1 MTIPDSV
8 KLIAIMA
15 GFLLYDSALLLY
27 VNEALL
33 SLKKGKWRIHFG
45 STHFTIAGK
54 CVFISNPF
62 ALHRPLYRLAWHDAN
77 AASRPTEDLA
87 AIDHGL
93 SKLAPLVGLSAVAQ
107 FVLLPTIL
115 FWGFTLPNLIFA
127 AILIYT
133 ANILLITAVF
143 WNRAQFE
150 LTRKQII
157 SLAIE
162 YLLCPPISLNII
174 RRLSLARS
182 FKDDLSVVARSLLT
196 HEDWKKARLM
206 MEIEIDQEIESPGS
220 TDRQ

>member
-27 VNEALL
+27 ANEALL
-33 SLKKGKWRIHFG
+33 SLKKGKWRIHYG
-45 STHFTIAGK
+45 SAHFTIAGK
-54 CVFISNPF
+54 SVFVANPF

-77 AASRPTEDLA
+77 AGGSPTEDLA

-107 FVLLPTIL
+107 FALLPTIL

-143 WNRAQFE
+143 WNRTQFE

-157 SLAIE
+157 SLASE
-162 YLLCPPISLNII
+162 YLLCPPIALNII

-182 FKDDLSVVARSLLT
+182 FKDDLSVVARSLLSA
-196 HEDWKKARLM
+196 EDWQKTRLM
-206 MEIEIDQEIESPGS
+206 MEVQIDQKMESPDS
-220 TDRQ
+220 ADPQ

>member
-1 MTIPDSV
+1 MSIPDSV
-8 KLIAIMA
+8 KLMAIMA

-27 VNEALL
+27 ANEALL
-33 SLKKGKWRIHFG
+33 SLKKGQWRIHYG

-54 CVFISNPF
+54 SVFIANPF
-62 ALHRPLYRLAWHDAN
+62 ALHRPLYRLAWHDAH
-77 AASRPTEDLA
+77 AGSRPTEDLA

-143 WNRAQFE
+143 WNRTQFE

-162 YLLCPPISLNII
+162 YLLCPPIALNII

-182 FKDDLSVVARSLLT
+182 FKDDLSVVARSLLSA
-196 HEDWKKARLM
+196 EDWQKTRLM
-206 MEIEIDQEIESPGS
+206 MEVQIDQKIESPGS
-220 TDRQ
+220 ADHQ